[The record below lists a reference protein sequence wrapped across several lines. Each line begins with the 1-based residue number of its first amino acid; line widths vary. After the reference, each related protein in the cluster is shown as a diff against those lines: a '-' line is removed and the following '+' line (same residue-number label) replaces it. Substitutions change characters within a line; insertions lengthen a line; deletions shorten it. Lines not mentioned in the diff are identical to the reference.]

1 MGSGHFSVI
10 ITAMYAMLVVAAI
23 SMSIAAGYEY
33 MKRRETFLV
42 FIFVWFL
49 ATGCIALYSLYAVT
63 IGK

>member
-1 MGSGHFSVI
+1 
-10 ITAMYAMLVVAAI
+10 MYAMLVVAAI